1 MATLL
6 LLLYMVLAWFHVGYN
21 WDLAGVV
28 AAAAAAGTSAVG
40 LGMVVVHTAVGVVVV
55 AVVAAAG
62 HTADIA
68 WVAGLLLAGSWPP
81 LEGQPYRL
89 LHT

>member
-1 MATLL
+1 MTALLL
-6 LLLYMVLAWFHVGYN
+6 LLLYMVLVWCHGRCKS
-21 WDLAGVV
+21 DLALVV

-40 LGMVVVHTAVGVVVV
+40 LGMVVANTVVVVV

-62 HTADIA
+62 HTVDIA
-68 WVAGLLLAGSWPP
+68 WVAGLLLADSWPP